1 MSDYVGKA
9 LDRLQ
14 YPNPKRPQNEPHRWS
29 VPAYGK
35 RLQMATD
42 TDEVNFLD
50 KKITKIIQYIVN
62 TML

>member
-1 MSDYVGKA
+1 MPDYARKV

-14 YPNPKRPQNEPHRWS
+14 HPNPKRPQYVPHCWS

-42 TDEVNFLD
+42 TDEVNFLN
-50 KKITKIIQYIVN
+50 KKITKIIQYIVS